1 MAVNLL
7 DTECFGG
14 GRLILSNQVDYMQ
27 VLADYSVSRRVTAVC
42 LLAFGKAGVKEK
54 GACEV
59 CDEL

>member
-1 MAVNLL
+1 M
-7 DTECFGG
+7 FRG

-27 VLADYSVSRRVTAVC
+27 VLADCSVSRRVAAVC